1 MSLNTIFFE
10 GLQIT
15 SQAEYFLFV
24 EHIEIRLCAGGVQR
38 EERSPFWYVSWLFT
52 SLLSSRTHARQHLV
66 I

>member
-24 EHIEIRLCAGGVQR
+24 EHIEIRLCSGGVQR
-38 EERSPFWYVSWLFT
+38 EKRDHLFGT
-52 SLLSSRTHARQHLV
+52 YHGFLHHY
-66 I
+66 